1 MYIVDGHCDTLLAL
15 MGKKEGLNKNNL
27 QINLESIKATNSDYL
42 QFYAIFVSPS
52 IKGEKAADTFNE
64 MYDIF
69 NRECKLNNI
78 NKVTK
83 KEDLIFKGHSALLSV
98 EGLYFLNGNY
108 KELDNLY
115 NKGVRCVSLT
125 WNGDNEFSGGI
136 LGESNEGLSTLGK
149 KLVKKA
155 NKLGILLDVSH
166 ITDKGFWDIY
176 DISKAPFIATHS
188 NSRAICGNMRNLDNT
203 MLRAIEKKGGLA
215 GINVYDAFLKNRG
228 KAHIKDIVKHI
239 EYIASVT
246 SVDTVGFGTDFDGIP
261 RDKSAIDSPKDILLV
276 FEELAKLNYTQEQI
290 EKVAGLNYMRVLNN
304 VLK

>member
-15 MGKKEGLNKNNL
+15 MEKNEKLNKNDL
-27 QINLESIKATNSDYL
+27 QIDLESIKATNSDYL

-52 IKGEKAADTFNE
+52 IKGEKAANTFNK

-69 NRECKLNNI
+69 NKECELNNI
-78 NKVTK
+78 NKITK
-83 KEDLIFKGHSALLSV
+83 KEDLVFKGHSALLSV

-125 WNGDNEFSGGI
+125 WNGDNEFSGGV
-136 LGESNEGLSTLGK
+136 LGKSSEGLSKKGK
-149 KLVKKA
+149 KLVKRA

-176 DISKAPFIATHS
+176 EMAKAPFIATHS
-188 NSRAICGNMRNLDNT
+188 NARTICNNARNLDDD
-203 MLRAIEKKGGLA
+203 MLRAIEEKGGLT
-215 GINVYDAFLKNRG
+215 GINVYDAFLKNRE
-228 KAHIKDIVKHI
+228 KANIKDIIKHI

-246 SVDTVGFGTDFDGIP
+246 SVDTVGLGTDFDGIP
-261 RDKSAIDSPKDILLV
+261 RNKSAIDSPKEFLNI

-290 EKVAGLNYMRVLNN
+290 EKIAGLNYIRVLNN

>member
-27 QINLESIKATNSDYL
+27 QINLENIKATNSDYL

-52 IKGEKAADTFNE
+52 IKGEKAVSTFNE

-83 KEDLIFKGHSALLSV
+83 KENLIFKGHSALLSV
-98 EGLYFLNGNY
+98 EGLYFLNGKY

-136 LGESNEGLSTLGK
+136 LGKGDEGLSTLGK
-149 KLVKKA
+149 KLVKRA

-176 DISKAPFIATHS
+176 DISKAPFVATHS
-188 NSRAICGNMRNLDNT
+188 NSRAICSNIRNLDNT

-228 KAHIKDIVKHI
+228 KAHLKDIVKHI
-239 EYIASVT
+239 EYIASTT
-246 SVDTVGFGTDFDGIP
+246 SIDTVGLGTDFDGIP
-261 RDKSAIDSPKDILLV
+261 RDQSAIDSPKDILLV

-290 EKVAGLNYMRVLNN
+290 EKVAGLNYMRVLNK